1 MRPLI
6 AMIIANLKMT
16 IRNRGA
22 IFWNLLFPAIFI
34 VIFGM
39 VFGSDQ
45 SIVIDVGVT
54 GADSPYRQQVT
65 EVFAD
70 GETFELAG
78 TTDADRLRAELDDGD
93 LDAVV
98 EFGPAPESGL
108 PPVIVHYNQANGPTA
123 GIVNSVIQQVLLG
136 VAQAESPLEVSLE
149 PVNSRD
155 VSFIEFFVP
164 GIVAMSLMNSGM
176 IGLSTT
182 FTNWRERG
190 ILRRMRL
197 TPFPLPNFLLAR
209 ILSQVA
215 VAFAQTLILIGLA
228 AILFDYRPGGN
239 IFVVFVAILVVS
251 LTFLTMGFAVSAV
264 ARTTESAAGISNLIV
279 FPMLFLSGV
288 FFETDSAPD
297 WLQPITN
304 LLPLRFAVEALRQ
317 PMTNGAGFADIWQDL
332 LALGL
337 FFAVAILF
345 AVRFFRW
352 DSRTT

>member
-6 AMIIANLKMT
+6 AMIMANLKMT
-16 IRNRGA
+16 VRNRGA

-39 VFGSDQ
+39 VFGGDQ
-45 SIVIDVGVT
+45 SLVINVGVT
-54 GADSPYRQQVT
+54 GDASAYEQQVT
-65 EVFAD
+65 SVFAESD
-70 GETFELAG
+70 SFELSDSNDRE
-78 TTDADRLRAELDDGD
+78 TLLADLEDDD

-98 EFGPAPESGL
+98 EFGPASDGSV
-108 PPVIVHYNQANGPTA
+108 PPVTVHYNQANGPNAT
-123 GIVNSVIQQVLLG
+123 IVTSVIQQVLLT
-136 VAQAESPLEVSLE
+136 VAQAESPTEVTLE

-182 FTNWRERG
+182 FTTWRERG

-209 ILSQVA
+209 ILSQVV

-228 AILFDYRPGGN
+228 AALFDYRPSGN
-239 IFVVFVAILVVS
+239 LIVVMVAILVTS
-251 LTFLTMGFAVSAV
+251 LAFLAMGFAVSAV

-288 FFETDSAPD
+288 FFETDSTPE

-317 PMTNGAGFADIWQDL
+317 PMTNGAGFDEIWQEL
-332 LALGL
+332 LALGI
-337 FFAVAILF
+337 FFTLSILF

-352 DSRTT
+352 DSRTA

>member
-6 AMIIANLKMT
+6 AMFVANLKMT
-16 IRNRGA
+16 VRNRGA

-39 VFGSDQ
+39 VFGGDQ

-54 GADSPYRQQVT
+54 GADSAYRQQVT
-65 EVFAD
+65 GAFD
-70 GETFELAG
+70 GSESFDLSDSSDRTELF
-78 TTDADRLRAELDDGD
+78 AELNDGD

-98 EFGPAPESGL
+98 DFGEVGSDGL
-108 PPVIVHYNQANGPTA
+108 PPVTVHYNQANGPTA
-123 GIVNSVIQQVLLG
+123 DIVNSVIQQVLMG
-136 VAQAESPLEVSLE
+136 VAQAESPLAVTLE

-164 GIVAMSLMNSGM
+164 GIIAMSLMNSGM

-182 FTNWRERG
+182 FTTWRERG

-197 TPFPLPNFLLAR
+197 TPFPLPSFLLAR

-215 VAFAQTLILIGLA
+215 VAFAQTVILIGLA
-228 AILFDYRPGGN
+228 AILFDYRPTGN
-239 IFVVFVAILVVS
+239 IFVVTVGILVVS
-251 LTFLTMGFAVSAV
+251 LTFLALGFAVSAV
-264 ARTTESAAGISNLIV
+264 ARTTESAAGIANLIV

-288 FFETDSAPD
+288 FFETDSAPE

-317 PMTNGAGFADIWQDL
+317 PMTNGAGFGEIWQEL
-332 LALGL
+332 LALGIY
-337 FFAVAILF
+337 FVAAILF

-352 DSRTT
+352 ESRSN